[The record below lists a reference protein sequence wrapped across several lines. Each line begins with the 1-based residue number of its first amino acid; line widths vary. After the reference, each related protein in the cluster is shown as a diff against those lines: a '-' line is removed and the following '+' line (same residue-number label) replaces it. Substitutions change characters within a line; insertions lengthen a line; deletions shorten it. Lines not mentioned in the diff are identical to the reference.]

1 MNYLSFFLL
10 VVTCMC
16 PATIFIQS
24 YNTFLADKIFKM
36 DNAKVLTTFKP
47 KCI

>member
-16 PATIFIQS
+16 PATIVIQS

-36 DNAKVLTTFKP
+36 DNAKVLTTF
-47 KCI
+47 